1 MPLDPLPELDPNKPI
16 AVDLE
21 TCDPELRISAPGF
34 ISGVGFVAGIAIA
47 TEVKGKLCSWYIP
60 INHAEGLNYNEEEV
74 KEWLNR
80 TLSGDSEKIFH
91 NAQYDV
97 GWLRC
102 MGVRVC
108 GRIFDTM
115 LAAPL
120 LDENRFSY
128 QLDSLGKIYCGEGK
142 FEEALFTAVADRFN
156 TTKTHKTIIRLKE
169 DTECMDYKPFFDA
182 KVRTAPNYDIWPQRI
197 KDKYIVVGTMKDK
210 RGGELFKLPTRRES
224 DVKGL
229 LWAVDAEE
237 MGTYPIQDVE
247 LTYKLYRIFV
257 EQLEREHLMRL
268 MLLECDLIM
277 PLMEMRI
284 NGVRIDMAKAIEL
297 DQKYTEQLEKLQ
309 KKLNDICGFNVNVS
323 MTSDLVK
330 VCEKFNLSYEKTEN
344 GNPCFSAEKVPN
356 DDLGIFKTVLDIREY
371 LKARDTY
378 IRGYIFG
385 CTLNGWLHG
394 QYNQLKSDEGGT
406 VTGRL
411 SSSCI
416 AEGTPVALPGG
427 YKNIEDIEPGE
438 QVYCYRED
446 GTVTISEVLNKFDKG
461 IKPCVELKWQSSGNG
476 QTGSLICTPDHLI
489 KTKREGWVPAGKLKR
504 YDKMYHLKRA
514 LQANGR
520 YRLYGANCYME
531 TEEQCIKRE
540 YFKAD
545 SKMHIHHM
553 DLNKENNSLDNLQ
566 ILTRKEHCRLHG
578 YLREPDPSPMLA
590 APRVHLLGKDNPK
603 YLKVTKEDL
612 EKLVR
617 DAKGV
622 ITKIPMD
629 FNTFKKHCADEGF
642 DYKKVA
648 GKYRNEYIQLTE
660 EAVLKALHENNGSIV
675 KARKALGVGYINFR
689 RFCKQH
695 EISYN
700 HTVSSVRPVGDRHV
714 WDIEVREHHN
724 FIAGEICVHN
734 CPNMQNLPNP
744 KKSEIGVEIR
754 SLFLPDRDDEMWLSL
769 DYSGQEPKML
779 VNRVLQICHEIRN
792 SIVKNSE
799 DDPFEEEVFPGE
811 FTAQRPEFKGREAD
825 FHTAVATICV
835 TEENKILKRT
845 PSDEEFKKEVK
856 AFRPKAKSIG
866 LGVMYG
872 SGDAKVASEMT
883 KKGVPMTKEEA
894 HEIRENI
901 YNGVPFLKAINDRYM
916 LEAQSK
922 GYITTILGRRGRFDM
937 WEIRCYDED
946 IKEEISKIR
955 KNLLFTDKNSAFLW
969 YNEYR
974 GRFPDLKKPTR
985 AFTYK
990 ALNKYIQG
998 SSADQTKAA
1007 MVLLYKRGSMKR
1019 NALDIFYRK
1028 IKDFEPPN
1036 LKIQV
1041 HDEINVSIKKDEDP
1055 KWYQYIMEHCIK
1067 MFADAVAD
1075 PVVCTRWS
1083 EAK

>member
-156 TTKTHKTIIRLKE
+156 TTKTHKTIIRLRE
-169 DTECMDYKPFFDA
+169 DTEYMDYKPFFDA

-330 VCEKFNLSYEKTEN
+330 VCEKFNLSYEKTEK
-344 GNPCFSAEKVPN
+344 GNPCFSSEKVPG

-394 QYNQLKSDEGGT
+394 QYNQLKSDDGGT

-411 SSSCI
+411 SSS
-416 AEGTPVALPGG
+416 
-427 YKNIEDIEPGE
+427 N
-438 QVYCYRED
+438 
-446 GTVTISEVLNKFDKG
+446 
-461 IKPCVELKWQSSGNG
+461 
-476 QTGSLICTPDHLI
+476 
-489 KTKREGWVPAGKLKR
+489 
-504 YDKMYHLKRA
+504 
-514 LQANGR
+514 
-520 YRLYGANCYME
+520 
-531 TEEQCIKRE
+531 
-540 YFKAD
+540 
-545 SKMHIHHM
+545 
-553 DLNKENNSLDNLQ
+553 
-566 ILTRKEHCRLHG
+566 
-578 YLREPDPSPMLA
+578 
-590 APRVHLLGKDNPK
+590 
-603 YLKVTKEDL
+603 
-612 EKLVR
+612 
-617 DAKGV
+617 
-622 ITKIPMD
+622 
-629 FNTFKKHCADEGF
+629 
-642 DYKKVA
+642 
-648 GKYRNEYIQLTE
+648 
-660 EAVLKALHENNGSIV
+660 
-675 KARKALGVGYINFR
+675 
-689 RFCKQH
+689 
-695 EISYN
+695 
-700 HTVSSVRPVGDRHV
+700 
-714 WDIEVREHHN
+714 
-724 FIAGEICVHN
+724 
-734 CPNMQNLPNP
+734 PNMQNLPNP

-835 TEENKILKRT
+835 TEENKILKRN
-845 PSDEEFKKEVK
+845 PSEEEFKKEVK

>member
-1 MPLDPLPELDPNKPI
+1 MKRSLPKINPNQPI
-16 AVDLE
+16 AVDVE
-21 TCDPELRISAPGF
+21 TCDPELKISAPGF
-34 ISGVGFVAGIAIA
+34 ISKVGFVAGIAVA
-47 TEVKGKLCSWYIP
+47 TETESYYIP
-60 INHAEGLNYNEEEV
+60 IHHAKGYNYDEKEV
-74 KEWLNR
+74 VDWLNEV
-80 TLSGDSEKIFH
+80 LSADTDKIFH
-91 NAQYDV
+91 NSQYDM
-97 GWLRC
+97 GWLNYI
-102 MGVRVC
+102 GVQLHGRV
-108 GRIFDTM
+108 FDTM

-120 LDENRFSY
+120 LNENRFSY
-128 QLDSLGKIYCGEGK
+128 TLDSLGKIYCGEGK
-142 FEEALFTAVADRFN
+142 FEEALKMAVAEEFDGVR
-156 TTKTHKTIIRLKE
+156 TRKAIIRLKE
-169 DTECMDYKPFFDA
+169 DAPCMKYEPFFDA
-182 KVRTAPNYDIWPQRI
+182 KKRTSQLYDLWPQEVKDRYEYCGFEVSKTGQKDYLVPHKRNEDI
-197 KDKYIVVGTMKDK
+197 KA
-210 RGGELFKLPTRRES
+210 
-224 DVKGL
+224 L
-229 LWAVDAEE
+229 LWACDAES

-247 LTYKLYRIFV
+247 LTFKLYKIFKK
-257 EQLEREHLMRL
+257 ELEKENLTKLMEL
-268 MLLECDLIM
+268 ENELVAPLLETRLQ
-277 PLMEMRI
+277 
-284 NGVRIDMAKAIEL
+284 GVRIDMPRSVEL
-297 DQKYTEQLEKLQ
+297 DQKYTAELDALQ
-309 KKLNDICGFNVNVS
+309 TKLNTLAGFEVDVNIDDDLIKIC
-323 MTSDLVK
+323 D
-330 VCEKFNLSYEKTEN
+330 KFNLKYARTEK
-344 GNPCFSAEKVPN
+344 GNPSFKAEVAPK
-356 DDLGIFKTVLDIREY
+356 DDMGIFETVLKIRNY

-385 CTLNGWLHG
+385 CTIDGWLHG

-406 VTGRL
+406 ITGRL

-416 AEGTPVALPGG
+416 AEGTPIALPGG
-427 YKNIEDIEPGE
+427 YKNIEDIEPGD

-545 SKMHIHHM
+545 SKMHIHHI

-566 ILTRKEHCRLHG
+566 ILTHEEHCRLHG

-590 APRVHLLGKDNPK
+590 VPRVHLLGKDNPK
-603 YLKVTKEDL
+603 YLKVTKEEL

-629 FNTFKKHCADEGF
+629 FDTFKKHCADEGF

-648 GKYRNEYIQLTE
+648 GEYRNEYIQLTE

-714 WDIEVREHHN
+714 WDIEVRDHHN

-744 KKSEIGVEIR
+744 KSSQIGKDIR
-754 SLFLPDRDDEMWLSL
+754 GLFLPDSEDEMWLSM

-779 VNRVLQICHEIRN
+779 VHTVIALDKAMRKIGNGRADVEY
-792 SIVKNSE
+792 V
-799 DDPFEEEVFPGE
+799 PGAKIAQTDE
-811 FTAQRPEFKGREAD
+811 FRSRKAD
-825 FHTAVATICV
+825 FHTAVAAICMKQ
-835 TEENKILKRT
+835 ECNLMHLNPT
-845 PSDEEFKKEVK
+845 PEEFKKMVK
-856 AFRPKAKSIG
+856 DFRPKAKSIG

-872 SGDAKVASEMT
+872 SGDGKIAEEMT
-883 KKGVPMTKEEA
+883 KKGFPMTKTEA
-894 HEIRENI
+894 SDIRRNI
-901 YNGVPFLKAINDRYM
+901 YSGVPFLSYISDYLMKKAERR
-916 LEAQSK
+916 
-922 GYITTILGRRGRFDM
+922 GYILTILKRRGRFDL
-937 WEIRCYDED
+937 WECPMYDKEKQKE
-946 IKEEISKIR
+946 IKYANFGFPSQEKALE
-955 KNLLFTDKNSAFLW
+955 W
-969 YNEYR
+969 YNENR
-974 GRFPDLKKPTR
+974 KKYDIQAPKR
-985 AFTYK
+985 ASAYK

-998 SSADQTKAA
+998 SSADQTKTA
-1007 MVLLYKRGSMKR
+1007 MLHLYKKG
-1019 NALDIFYRK
+1019 NLELNTLDIFYRRIPK
-1028 IKDFEPPN
+1028 YAPP
-1036 LKIQV
+1036 KFKTQV
-1041 HDEINVSIKKDEDP
+1041 HDELNLSITKGENVQQ
-1055 KWYQYIMEHCIK
+1055 YQYIMEHCIPLEVEV
-1067 MFADAVAD
+1067 VAD